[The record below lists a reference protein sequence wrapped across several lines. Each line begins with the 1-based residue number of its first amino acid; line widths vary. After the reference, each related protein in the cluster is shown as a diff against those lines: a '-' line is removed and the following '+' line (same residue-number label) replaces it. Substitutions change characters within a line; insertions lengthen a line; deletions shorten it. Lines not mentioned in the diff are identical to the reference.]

1 MNSDIDLLRLL
12 KLRMLTSALAG
23 HFERTLRDHLSNLA
37 VMLHPRAL
45 LGDLIRFEK
54 SAVKDQDAG
63 LRELSKLYLPIARN
77 PAINVQADLKPP
89 LDIHTSTLDLIPASY
104 SHTPEGGSK
113 PITVVTP
120 MRWVLCYKDLG
131 PAQLREFV
139 TSHNRSGGG
148 ELQSCLLHY
157 LVLHMIVARSP
168 GVAPILEALR
178 FRVKSEPNPD
188 FGGLPFVTITAP
200 VATFRPSDQIIL
212 QSALLSGSPTFEE
225 IVDLEATAGIPD
237 PLGEQFQ
244 ALVRQ
249 HEEAGA

>member
-113 PITVVTP
+113 PITS
-120 MRWVLCYKDLG
+120 G
-131 PAQLREFV
+131 PFPW
-139 TSHNRSGGG
+139 NW
-148 ELQSCLLHY
+148 SCRCAAVNAIHTTNTNG
-157 LVLHMIVARSP
+157 IPQRACSRSP
-168 GVAPILEALR
+168 AP
-178 FRVKSEPNPD
+178 S
-188 FGGLPFVTITAP
+188 
-200 VATFRPSDQIIL
+200 S
-212 QSALLSGSPTFEE
+212 
-225 IVDLEATAGIPD
+225 
-237 PLGEQFQ
+237 
-244 ALVRQ
+244 
-249 HEEAGA
+249 